1 MATRKITIRRIDPI
15 SLGKI
20 QGAIFAGFALII
32 AVFLALAIIA
42 MGLTN
47 SQIALGIGG
56 AIAAL
61 IIFPIAY
68 GISGFIAGIIVA
80 LVYNLAAGSVGG
92 LQLDFKY
99 DEGQL

>member
-1 MATRKITIRRIDPI
+1 MTTRKITIKRIDPI

-20 QGAIFAGFALII
+20 QAVIFAGFALII
-32 AVFLALAIIA
+32 AIFVAIFILALGAS
-42 MGLTN
+42 N
-47 SQIALGIGG
+47 SGFALGAGG

-61 IIFPIAY
+61 IIFPVAY

-92 LQLDFKY
+92 LQLDFTY
-99 DEGQL
+99 DQGQL